1 MAAPILFR
9 HPLDS
14 PLLLSEL
21 SCGAAVS
28 GERTD
33 IENGQ
38 QVQPVQLRRDVL
50 PFLLRVR
57 VHGGGEHSSA
67 RAGWGGDA
75 LGACLDFLVG
85 LRYACEV
92 ISDAGYSLQAYR
104 ILTQSDLV
112 RCSLLL
118 LRLGRRVYIEIEDE

>member
-57 VHGGGEHSSA
+57 VQMPC
-67 RAGWGGDA
+67 RRRT
-75 LGACLDFLVG
+75 FL
-85 LRYACEV
+85 ATC
-92 ISDAGYSLQAYR
+92 
-104 ILTQSDLV
+104 
-112 RCSLLL
+112 
-118 LRLGRRVYIEIEDE
+118 RLGR